1 LEERNMNTGEQKQAK
16 GGGVLRTIG
25 GVAALMAGI
34 AVVALAIRWSD
45 RTIDEQPQQPAAPTS
60 AVVVQ
65 EREPVSD
72 IGDCDVA
79 LTLTAAD
86 GGRNLDLSFSAR
98 NGKWLAAGVDGR
110 GRMNVEQ
117 RTSNADRPTGTTVGT
132 TKPSEA
138 RRSAEGDPQGR
149 AERSERVQHTNTED
163 AARRNL
169 AANTKGGTAAAT
181 AQAGTPV
188 VPAGGQ
194 AGGNDGEGKT
204 VLVRPETRVGV
215 EWLAARLGLLTRAGI
230 ASGISAASKRLEAER
245 ALQKR
250 WRKIE
255 SIEA

>member
-1 LEERNMNTGEQKQAK
+1 MNAGEQKPAK
-16 GGGVLRTIG
+16 GSGVWRTIG
-25 GVAALMAGI
+25 GVAELMAGI

-45 RTIDEQPQQPAAPTS
+45 RPIDEQPHQPAAATS
-60 AVVVQ
+60 AVAVQ

-86 GGRNLDLSFSAR
+86 GGRNLDLLFSAR

-117 RTSNADRPTGTTVGT
+117 RTSNAERPTGTA
-132 TKPSEA
+132 K
-138 RRSAEGDPQGR
+138 
-149 AERSERVQHTNTED
+149 
-163 AARRNL
+163 
-169 AANTKGGTAAAT
+169 

-204 VLVRPETRVGV
+204 VLVRPETQVRV
-215 EWLAARLGLLTRAGI
+215 EWLAARLGLRTRAGM

>member
-1 LEERNMNTGEQKQAK
+1 MNAGEQKPAK
-16 GGGVLRTIG
+16 GGGVWRTIG
-25 GVAALMAGI
+25 GVSALLAGI

-45 RTIDEQPQQPAAPTS
+45 RTIDEQPQRPAVATP
-60 AVVVQ
+60 AVAVQ

-86 GGRNLDLSFSAR
+86 GGRNLDLLFSAR

-110 GRMNVEQ
+110 GRMNVER
-117 RTSNADRPTGTTVGT
+117 RTSNADRPTGTA
-132 TKPSEA
+132 K
-138 RRSAEGDPQGR
+138 
-149 AERSERVQHTNTED
+149 
-163 AARRNL
+163 
-169 AANTKGGTAAAT
+169 